1 MDLTKDLKFEDEEVY
16 KAILDERTRQEE
28 HLELIASENYVSNAV
43 LEAQGSI
50 MTNKYAEGYP
60 KKRYYGG
67 CENVDV
73 VENLAK
79 ERLKKLF
86 DVKYVNVQPHSG
98 SQANMA
104 VYRSFSAKR

>member
-67 CENVDV
+67 
-73 VENLAK
+73 
-79 ERLKKLF
+79 
-86 DVKYVNVQPHSG
+86 
-98 SQANMA
+98 
-104 VYRSFSAKR
+104 